1 MRRAAG
7 RSDAANGNAI
17 RAESDEDLI
26 ADLRSANGD
35 ALACLLR
42 RYGRLVYRVAV
53 DILRDAGE
61 AEDVT
66 QEVFL
71 EIYRKSHLYD
81 PARGTV
87 KVWLL
92 QYAYHRTLRRK
103 STLKRRAAYDGEP
116 LDAIAAKADLPRNR
130 LTRQEC
136 RWLIRKGLSILPERQ
151 RATLELTCLEELP
164 LRDVA
169 DRLRVSLGCARHYY
183 YRGLARLRAWIV
195 EAGGRSTVVHTAASD
210 DVNGRPPV
218 TPAAAPAGHR
228 GTPRARPARGRTHR
242 TTRHH
247 V

>member
-1 MRRAAG
+1 MRRAAQG
-7 RSDAANGNAI
+7 AATTSADAS
-17 RAESDEDLI
+17 RVRSDEDLI
-26 ADLRSANGD
+26 VDMQAANGD
-35 ALACLLR
+35 ALAGLLR

-71 EIYRKSHLYD
+71 EIYRKCHLYD
-81 PARGTV
+81 PSRGTV

-116 LDAIAAKADLPRNR
+116 LDVLVAKADAPRGR

-136 RWLIRKGLSILPERQ
+136 RWLIRKGLAQLPERQ
-151 RATLELTCLEELP
+151 RATLELTCLEELS

-169 DRLRVSLGCARHYY
+169 ARLRVSLGSARHYY
-183 YRGLARLRAWIV
+183 YRGLARLRAWV
-195 EAGGRSTVVHTAASD
+195 LQAGAWPGQEDPISVRCA
-210 DVNGRPPV
+210 P
-218 TPAAAPAGHR
+218 PAGA
-228 GTPRARPARGRTHR
+228 TPPRR
-242 TTRHH
+242 TTRSRAARGPARRSTRRHA
-247 V
+247 